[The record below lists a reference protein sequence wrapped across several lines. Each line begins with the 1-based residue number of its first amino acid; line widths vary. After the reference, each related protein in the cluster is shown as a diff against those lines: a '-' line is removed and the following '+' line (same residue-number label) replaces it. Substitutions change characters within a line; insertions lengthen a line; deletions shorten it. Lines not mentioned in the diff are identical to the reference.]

1 MRRLLA
7 LLSLATACAVPAS
20 DAFADWPKV
29 AITYP
34 AANTTFT
41 SALTPTIIFQ
51 ASVSDSDE
59 GIFGVAFFVCVASG
73 SACSSTPFIAGSV
86 VLLSPYQLQWTPP
99 LAPVLTQAG
108 AAVSYLV
115 WASADNMLGQSTD
128 STTVPFTVVYPPGLP
143 NIKLIEPEPQSE
155 FVAPGAPVLYATAT
169 SGTANA
175 GVESTIARV
184 DFLDAGVVIGSVAT
198 PNVLPAGYA
207 FIWRNPATGP
217 HSISARATDSLGNAS
232 SSRAAAVFIADPDQ
246 PPQVDLTSPS
256 TGQIFGPGS
265 VIALA
270 ATASSSEGTIERVEF
285 VEGNTTIATSRT
297 PPYTASW
304 VDPPPGNFTVVAI
317 AYDDLEGATASRP
330 AYIQVLKLPRSPAV
344 VLTAPTPGSTIPAT
358 VPLPLAANALAP
370 DGSIGR
376 VDFYVGTTVVGSAAT
391 APYTATWATPQIG
404 ARSITAKAYDPLGF
418 SSSSTPV
425 PITVTS
431 SLVPTVAISAPASN
445 ATFNAPATI
454 TVTATAGEPG
464 GSIARVDFYANGNL
478 IGSKTTAPYTV
489 TLSPG
494 IGGYTL
500 SAKATDGVGTVA
512 TAAGI
517 PVTVLPP
524 APTILLAAPSNGAVY
539 APGQTIVLNVNA
551 TTPQSTI
558 ARIEFDSD
566 GAAIQTINAVAGVST
581 GTFSLNWT
589 GATPGTHALTAKVY
603 STSGGSATSASAS
616 VTVADLAVALLEP
629 APGQVF
635 AASTP
640 ISLTAAPSETGGT
653 IVKVEFYADGALVGA
668 STAPPYTATWSSSAA
683 GSHSI
688 TARVSDAAGLTMT
701 SAAAAVTVIAMP
713 IAQIDSG
720 IDGGTVG
727 DDNATISGSVQAPLN
742 SALAINGLPAVLDP
756 NGRFFI
762 ENLKLQPGSNTITI
776 TLNSQGSAPI
786 VKTITLGSTGIA
798 PFEVALDKQ
807 EGLAPLTVNVTIK
820 NRGSIP
826 FKRITVDTTSD
837 GVADVTLTAL
847 PPGGTTQSITY
858 GTAGLYTMRVTVYDA
873 SDNLIYTATRRVR
886 AVDPAEVGYK
896 LASVYATLVNQLAA
910 NNVNGALTAFVD
922 GARDRYSSVFT
933 ALGTSLPT
941 VSGQLGT
948 LTNIVVMEEVGEL
961 TVARSVGSDTQIFMM
976 YLIRGSD
983 GLWRIETM

>member
-7 LLSLATACAVPAS
+7 LLGLAAACAALAP
-20 DAFADWPKV
+20 DAFGDWPRV

-41 SALTPTIIFQ
+41 SALTPTITFQ
-51 ASVSDSDE
+51 ASASDSDE
-59 GIFGVAFFVCVASG
+59 SIFGVAFFVCVATG
-73 SACSSTPFIAGSV
+73 SACSSIPAVASGGPS
-86 VLLSPYQLQWTPP
+86 SPYQFQWTPP
-99 LAPVLTQAG
+99 LPNTYTQTG
-108 AAVSYLV
+108 ATVSYLV
-115 WASADNMLGQSTD
+115 WANADNTLGQSTD
-128 STTVPFTVVYPPGLP
+128 STPVPFTVVYPPGLP
-143 NIKLIEPEPQSE
+143 NITLVEPEPQSE
-155 FVAPGAPVLYATAT
+155 FVVPAAPVLYATAT
-169 SGTANA
+169 PGTANA
-175 GVESTIARV
+175 GVQSTIARV
-184 DFLDAGVVIGSVAT
+184 DFLDAGVVIASIVT
-198 PNVLPAGYA
+198 PNVVPAGYA
-207 FIWRNPATGP
+207 FVWRNPVTGP
-217 HSISARATDSLGNAS
+217 HAISARATDSLGNTSAS
-232 SSRAAAVFIADPDQ
+232 PTVSVYIADPDQ
-246 PPQVDLTSPS
+246 PPEVDLTSPS
-256 TGQIFGPGS
+256 TGQSFGPGS

-270 ATASSSEGTIERVEF
+270 ATASSSQGTIERVEF
-285 VEGNTTIATSRT
+285 VEGNTIIATSRT

-304 VDPPPGNFTVVAI
+304 VDPPPGNFTIVAI
-317 AYDDLEGATASRP
+317 AYDDLEAATASRP
-330 AYIQVLKLPRSPAV
+330 AYIHVFKWPRSPAV
-344 VLTAPTPGSTIPAT
+344 VLTAPTPGSTVPAS
-358 VPLPLAANALAP
+358 VPLPLTADALAP

-376 VDFYVGTTVVGSAAT
+376 VDFYVGTTVVGSAPT
-391 APYTATWATPQIG
+391 APYSATWTSPQIG
-404 ARSITAKAYDPLGF
+404 AQSITAKAYDLLGF
-418 SSSSTPV
+418 SASATPV
-425 PITVTS
+425 PVTVTS
-431 SLVPTVAISAPASN
+431 SLVPTVTISTPASN

-464 GSIARVDFYANGNL
+464 GSIARVDFYANGNP

-489 TLSPG
+489 TWSNAG

-500 SAKATDGVGTVA
+500 SAKVTDGAGTVA

-524 APTILLAAPSNGAVY
+524 VPTISLTAPSNGAVY
-539 APGQTIVLNVNA
+539 APAQTIVLNVNA

-558 ARIEFDSD
+558 ARVEFDSD
-566 GAAIQTINAVAGVST
+566 GVAIQTINASAGLST

-589 GATPGTHALTAKVY
+589 GATSGTHALTAKVF
-603 STSGGSATSASAS
+603 STSGGSATSASVS
-616 VTVADLAVALLEP
+616 VTVVGLAVTLLEP
-629 APGQVF
+629 AAGQVF

-653 IVKVEFYADGALVGA
+653 ISKVAFYADGALVGA

-683 GSHSI
+683 GSHTL
-688 TARVSDAAGLTMT
+688 TARVSDTTGLSMT
-701 SAAAAVTVIAMP
+701 SSAVAVTVIAAP
-713 IAQIDSG
+713 TAQVDTG

-742 SALAINGLPAVLDP
+742 SALAINGLPAVLDL

-807 EGLAPLTVNVTIK
+807 EGLAPLNVKLTIK
-820 NRGSIP
+820 NRGNVS

-837 GVADVTLTAL
+837 GVADVTLTGL

-858 GTAGLYTMRVTVYDA
+858 GTPGLYTMRITVYDA
-873 SDNLIYTATRRVR
+873 SDNPIYTATRRVR
-886 AVDPAEVGYK
+886 AVDPAEIGYK
-896 LASVYATLVNQLAA
+896 LASVYTTLVNQLAA

-922 GARDRYSSVFT
+922 GARDRYSTVFA
-933 ALGTSLPT
+933 ALGSSLPT
-941 VSGQLGT
+941 VAGQVGNLS
-948 LTNIVVMEEVGEL
+948 NIVVMEEVGEL
-961 TVARSVGSDTQIFMM
+961 TVARSVGSDTQVFMM

-983 GLWRIETM
+983 GIWRIETM